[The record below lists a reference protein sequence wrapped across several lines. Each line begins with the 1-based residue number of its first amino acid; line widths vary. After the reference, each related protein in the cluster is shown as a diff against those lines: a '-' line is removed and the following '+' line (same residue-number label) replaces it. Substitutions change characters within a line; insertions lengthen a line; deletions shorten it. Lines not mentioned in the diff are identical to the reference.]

1 MEQVLDSC
9 EMTKGRLVIAVEN
22 AQARR
27 MFRIIPQDPFG
38 HDLRLRSSLPSRSVS
53 KRKTFA

>member
-9 EMTKGRLVIAVEN
+9 EMTEGRLVIAAEN

-27 MFRIIPQDPFG
+27 MFRIILQVLSG
-38 HDLRLRSSLPSRSVS
+38 TICV
-53 KRKTFA
+53 